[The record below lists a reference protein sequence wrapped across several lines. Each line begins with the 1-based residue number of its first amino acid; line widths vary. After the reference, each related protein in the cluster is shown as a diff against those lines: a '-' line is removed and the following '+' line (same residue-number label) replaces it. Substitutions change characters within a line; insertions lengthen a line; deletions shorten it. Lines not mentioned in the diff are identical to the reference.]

1 MRVLRN
7 SLIRIN
13 ITGGTDLRYCKKC
26 ETNRKNEEFYT
37 GNTTCIPCAKVA
49 YKTRRDGA
57 QNATTGFLYV
67 ITNPAWDGYYKVGKT
82 TNLSNRLATYMT
94 GSPLRDYNYLFTIE
108 VDDVNVAERLA
119 HQKLSEYYEIKGE
132 WVVASKHEAIIKIL
146 EAINE

>member
-7 SLIRIN
+7 SLICIN

-37 GNTTCIPCAKVA
+37 GNTTCIPCAKER
-49 YKTRRDGA
+49 YTEKKKDQPGS
-57 QNATTGFLYV
+57 TGFLYV

-108 VDDVNVAERLA
+108 VDDVNIAERLA

>member
-26 ETNRKNEEFYT
+26 ETKRKNKEFYI
-37 GNTTCIPCAKVA
+37 GNTTCIPCAKVS

-57 QNATTGFLYV
+57 QTATTGFLYV

-94 GSPLRDYNYLFTIE
+94 GSPLRDYSYLFTIE
-108 VDDVNVAERLA
+108 VDDVNGAERLA
-119 HQKLSEYYEIKGE
+119 LQKLSEYYEIKGE